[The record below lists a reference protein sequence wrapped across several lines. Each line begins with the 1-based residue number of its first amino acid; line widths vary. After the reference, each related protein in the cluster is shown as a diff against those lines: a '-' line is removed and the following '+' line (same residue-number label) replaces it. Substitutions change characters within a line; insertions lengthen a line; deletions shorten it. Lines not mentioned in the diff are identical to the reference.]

1 MSEVVTGLDVVTRAL
16 QTLGVTALGDAIDG
30 MEATNGLARLN
41 SLIGSWALQPL
52 TIPLISRTVWPLVAN
67 KGTEANPYLIGPT
80 AVLAGDFLTATV
92 PHELEGA
99 GILLSGA
106 TPQVEVPR
114 AVLNDQQWAS
124 IAVKDLSSPI
134 FTAVFYSPTVPTGQI
149 VLWPVPD
156 TAIHSLVLYR
166 GEQLPIFA
174 NLSTSYTLPDGYV
187 EALDYNLAVRLAPSR
202 GVAVTPDLAGLA
214 RLSLATLKRANWQ
227 MTDLENDFAM
237 GGGGYNIQTGNL

>member
-1 MSEVVTGLDVVTRAL
+1 MSEIVTGLDVVTRAL

-30 MEATNGLARLN
+30 MEATNALARLN
-41 SLIGSWALQPL
+41 SMVGSWALQPL

-67 KGTEANPYLIGPT
+67 KGSEVNPYLIGPT
-80 AVLAGDFLTATV
+80 VTGTNFVSATV
-92 PHELEGA
+92 PHDLEGA
-99 GILLSGA
+99 GILLSGVA
-106 TPQVEVPR
+106 PQVEVPR
-114 AVLNDQQWAS
+114 AVLNDQQWAD
-124 IAVKDLSSPI
+124 IRVKDLSSPL
-134 FTAVFYSPTVPTGQI
+134 FTAVYYTPAVPNGEI

-202 GVAVTPDLAGLA
+202 GVAISPDLATLA
-214 RLSLATLKRANWQ
+214 RLSLATLKRANLQ